1 MKRTYWMVI
10 VVLFLS
16 IIIGVKDDNIDIS
29 LFDRNVD
36 VLASSESAI
45 PDDGI
50 MYNYKPMDVWW
61 ELSTGK
67 YYAEKPSM
75 QYGTYL
81 KTRCC
86 VNSTDMNCC
95 DFFQVGWECDNVIMR

>member
-1 MKRTYWMVI
+1 MLR
-10 VVLFLS
+10 
-16 IIIGVKDDNIDIS
+16 
-29 LFDRNVD
+29 FDKYDKKNKKAD

-67 YYAEKPSM
+67 YYAEKPSI

-95 DFFQVGWECDNVIMR
+95 DFFQVGWECDDVIMR